1 MATKARLT
9 AQDLWKLGE
18 GDTRGE
24 LVDGEA
30 REMPPAG
37 GLHGEIQA
45 RMCRRLVERV
55 DRHGGGKVLGGD
67 FVLRLP
73 VPRGAESRGH
83 CHDEGC

>member
-1 MATKARLT
+1 MATKARVT

-45 RMCRRLVERV
+45 RMCRRLV
-55 DRHGGGKVLGGD
+55 GIFK
-67 FVLRLP
+67 
-73 VPRGAESRGH
+73 ST
-83 CHDEGC
+83 